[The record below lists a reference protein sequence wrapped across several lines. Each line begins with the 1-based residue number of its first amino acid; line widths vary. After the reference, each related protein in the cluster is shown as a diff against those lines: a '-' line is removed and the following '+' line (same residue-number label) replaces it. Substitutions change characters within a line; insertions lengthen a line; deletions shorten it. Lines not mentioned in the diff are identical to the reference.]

1 MLSSTAL
8 CEKEYT
14 IFSKPLISDSEFQS
28 ADSLSSASLD
38 ESDNIEDKPLQNL
51 TVCVQDIYCNLS
63 CGSLKE
69 DTESVPS
76 NKKRKFNVIKD
87 EKKNTE
93 YSKKLANLK
102 KYLKMCDYRINSY
115 AKLFEHC
122 KTVKSKEDKLLSIL
136 KDLGV
141 EGRPTLQKCKKIRLE
156 REKAREVA
164 ELDCS
169 NIIQARCRHSAK
181 KEVIKHPRAK
191 YSFGDLSVDSEASV
205 SDASIHDVQPR
216 KRQRISSDEDV
227 NF

>member
-51 TVCVQDIYCNLS
+51 T
-63 CGSLKE
+63 
-69 DTESVPS
+69 TESVPS

>member
-1 MLSSTAL
+1 MLSSTAV

-14 IFSKPLISDSEFQS
+14 SFSKPWISGSEFQS

-51 TVCVQDIYCNLS
+51 T
-63 CGSLKE
+63 
-69 DTESVPS
+69 TESVPS
-76 NKKRKFNVIKD
+76 NKKRKFNVTKD

-102 KYLKMCDYRINSY
+102 KYLKMCDYRINNY
-115 AKLFEHC
+115 AKLFENC

-136 KDLGV
+136 KDIGV

-205 SDASIHDVQPR
+205 SDASIHDIQPR
-216 KRQRISSDEDV
+216 KRQRISSDEDG